1 MLAVV
6 YSLQKF
12 DQYVYGREV
21 TVESDHKPL
30 AAIVT
35 KPLRSAPKRLQ
46 GMLLKMQRY
55 CVTIVYK
62 PGTEMYLADTLS
74 RAFLQSSKNAQG
86 EFERINA
93 VKLLPITD
101 ERLAELKKNTRDDE
115 VLQQLRQVI
124 QIGWPEERKELPA
137 CLIPYF
143 SCRDELAIYDGL
155 VFKGE
160 RLIVPKAMRASM
172 KERLH
177 SSHIGVNGCLRRAR
191 ECLFWPGMT
200 SEIKEFISQCES
212 CCMYD
217 NKQQRETLMSHET
230 TELPWEKVGI
240 DLFTIDGKNYLIVT
254 WIPDVVISDNGP
266 QFYCEEFAAFTKS
279 WGFEHRTGSPGHQQ
293 PNGKAEASVK
303 QAKKLIPKAKSSRED
318 LYLGLFAVRNTPTES
333 MGSSLA
339 QRLLGRRCKTRLPTT
354 RELLRPQTVS
364 TELIKKQT
372 KEQQQRQAKYYDR
385 GARDLEPLDEGDV
398 VRMRPFRLGKK
409 EWDRATVRKRLDE
422 RSYEIETD
430 CS

>member
-1 MLAVV
+1 M
-6 YSLQKF
+6 
-12 DQYVYGREV
+12 
-21 TVESDHKPL
+21 T
-30 AAIVT
+30 
-35 KPLRSAPKRLQ
+35 
-46 GMLLKMQRY
+46 
-55 CVTIVYK
+55 
-62 PGTEMYLADTLS
+62 
-74 RAFLQSSKNAQG
+74 
-86 EFERINA
+86 
-93 VKLLPITD
+93 
-101 ERLAELKKNTRDDE
+101 
-115 VLQQLRQVI
+115 QQLRQVI

-137 CLIPYF
+137 CLMPYF

-160 RLIVPKAMRASM
+160 RLIVLKAMRASM

-217 NKQQRETLMSHET
+217 NKQQRETLMNYFSGF
-230 TELPWEKVGI
+230 WEI
-240 DLFTIDGKNYLIVT
+240 DPLTSDCKAPTVIKKLKAHFARHG
-254 WIPDVVISDNGP
+254 IPDVVISDNGP

-279 WGFEHRTGSPGHQQ
+279 WVFEHRTGRQGHQQ
-293 PNGKAEASVK
+293 SNGKAEASVK
-303 QAKKLIPKAKSSRED
+303 QAKKLIRKAKSSRED
-318 LYLGLFAVRNTPTES
+318 IYLGLLAVRNTPTES
-333 MGSSLA
+333 MGSSPA

-354 RELLRPQTVS
+354 RGLLRPQTVS

-385 GARDLEPLDEGDV
+385 GARDLQPLDEGDV

-430 CS
+430 DGTTLRRNHADIWMQQTPSPEDQSPVPVATVPGPDPPSVSSPAATSATEKPPPSDKRPETPARPRRITREPVYLKDYVRR